1 MSYQTIISFLES
13 HGFTHIPAEL
23 RKLKNKD
30 ATNYHKV
37 KQFLL
42 KLIRRPAFILPRD
55 YQHIKSDDVYTLP
68 STIINPPLQ
77 QYMNMTLN
85 YANSWVDC
93 CMVLFSSGDA
103 SGIAQSYDGFMSY
116 SAFVEGNFDLASSS
130 VSLETQ
136 K

>member
-1 MSYQTIISFLES
+1 MSIKTIISLFES
-13 HGFTHIPAEL
+13 YGFTHIPAKL
-23 RKLKNKD
+23 RKLKKKD
-30 ATNYHKV
+30 TTDYHKV

-42 KLIRRPAFILPRD
+42 KLIRQSGFILPRD
-55 YQHIKSDDVYTLP
+55 HQHIKSDDVYTL
-68 STIINPPLQ
+68 SAEIINPHLQ

-85 YANSWVDC
+85 YANAWVDC
-93 CMVLFSSGDA
+93 CMVLFSSGDV

-116 SAFVEGNFDLASSS
+116 SAFVEGNFEVALSS